1 MRQDKLTTKFQQ
13 ALSEAQSIALAHDNQ
28 FIEPVH
34 VLAAMLADEEGGTV
48 SLIERSGGN
57 AQQVKREADAAIENL
72 PKVSGTGGDV
82 QVSRDLGR
90 ALNLTEKEAMAHGD
104 EFISS
109 EMFLLA
115 LTDNTLDTS
124 RLLG

>member
-72 PKVSGTGGDV
+72 PKVSGTGRRRSG
-82 QVSRDLGR
+82 
-90 ALNLTEKEAMAHGD
+90 KP
-104 EFISS
+104 
-109 EMFLLA
+109 
-115 LTDNTLDTS
+115 
-124 RLLG
+124 